1 MSRNAVYS
9 LLETSLMEANGIG
22 EGYFGLS
29 AFPPAHGPQQHDL
42 EDGGRLK

>member
-1 MSRNAVYS
+1 
-9 LLETSLMEANGIG
+9 MEANGIG

-42 EDGGRLK
+42 EDGGRLKWQSLAPEEN